1 MQDLLIVFMKRLI
14 KPEILEGKSTN
25 EMIKVDVFNE
35 EYQFFVK
42 KIDFGKVV
50 ENYLPQITENQR
62 KVAHTRMKDLYVLVM
77 QYLQKNKPVFLLY
90 WDPTTGF

>member
-14 KPEILEGKSTN
+14 KPETLEGKSTS

-35 EYQFFVK
+35 DHQFFVK
-42 KIDFGKVV
+42 KIDCGKEV
-50 ENYLPQITENQR
+50 ENYLPQIIENQR
-62 KVAHTRMKDLYVLVM
+62 KVAHTSMKDLYFSVM

-90 WDPTTGF
+90 